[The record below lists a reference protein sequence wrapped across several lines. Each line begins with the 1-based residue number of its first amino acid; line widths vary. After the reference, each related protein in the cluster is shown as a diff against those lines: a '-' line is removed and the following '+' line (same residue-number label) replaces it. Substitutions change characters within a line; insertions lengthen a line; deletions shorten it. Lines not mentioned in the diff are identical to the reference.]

1 MCGRVGTVSP
11 CCHSLALAGFQQ
23 SGGQVE
29 IFWMVPGVWRSLLV
43 CRESQFLSKSRWLFA
58 LKEYFL
64 TLGLQL
70 IYRAANNRNVF

>member
-11 CCHSLALAGFQQ
+11 CCHSLTLAGFQQ
-23 SGGQVE
+23 SGRVQ
-29 IFWMVPGVWRSLLV
+29 IFWMVPRIWHSLLV

>member
-1 MCGRVGTVSP
+1 MCGRVGMVSP
-11 CCHSLALAGFQQ
+11 CCHSLTLAGFQQ
-23 SGGQVE
+23 SGRVQ
-29 IFWMVPGVWRSLLV
+29 IFWMVPRIWHSLLV